1 MAQQPDLQA
10 ILATLAQYSQ
20 QNNTEQPPQ
29 QTPYQPVEPNNAP
42 PSIPEDNNPSA
53 ILHNAR
59 VESPVSADPRLRG
72 RPQSRSITPA
82 QPPKQDQLQLQQP
95 SVIDPATITVWQDAL
110 RCVTKIAAQNKMFET
125 TIRRVS
131 LFWCHTDSIYPSLLT
146 FQFCVVDDARSKIPR
161 NALVHRTSNP
171 EANANQSIILSG
183 QSLLNPAVAQPRRCR
198 PCHRAAIRRS
208 KGSRTSGFRPQS
220 LLCPALDG
228 RSHDGRAERPWRT
241 VLRHERGYHRCR

>member
-20 QNNTEQPPQ
+20 QHATEQPPQ

-42 PSIPEDNNPSA
+42 PSIPENNNFAA
-53 ILHNAR
+53 ILQNAR
-59 VESPVSADPRLRG
+59 VETVSADPRLRG

-82 QPPKQDQLQLQQP
+82 QPPKQDQPQPP

-131 LFWCHTDSIYPSLLT
+131 LFW
-146 FQFCVVDDARSKIPR
+146 
-161 NALVHRTSNP
+161 
-171 EANANQSIILSG
+171 
-183 QSLLNPAVAQPRRCR
+183 
-198 PCHRAAIRRS
+198 
-208 KGSRTSGFRPQS
+208 
-220 LLCPALDG
+220 
-228 RSHDGRAERPWRT
+228 
-241 VLRHERGYHRCR
+241 

>member
-20 QNNTEQPPQ
+20 HNTTEQPPQ
-29 QTPYQPVEPNNAP
+29 QTPYQPVEPNHAT
-42 PSIPEDNNPSA
+42 PSIPENNNLAA
-53 ILHNAR
+53 ILQNAR

-82 QPPKQDQLQLQQP
+82 QPPKQDQLPQPP

-131 LFWCHTDSIYPSLLT
+131 H
-146 FQFCVVDDARSKIPR
+146 FC
-161 NALVHRTSNP
+161 
-171 EANANQSIILSG
+171 
-183 QSLLNPAVAQPRRCR
+183 
-198 PCHRAAIRRS
+198 
-208 KGSRTSGFRPQS
+208 
-220 LLCPALDG
+220 
-228 RSHDGRAERPWRT
+228 
-241 VLRHERGYHRCR
+241 